1 MKESDLAT
9 VIEHRG
15 IHFNGFAA
23 GDLLRRTSLDADP
36 PEMPPV
42 DVVLVCREDDKGFIG
57 RERDVFDFEFA
68 GSQSRERATIRRDR
82 IEMHPPIFFR
92 RKQQTISRHPLPEI

>member
-1 MKESDLAT
+1 MKESDLAA

-15 IHFNGFAA
+15 IHFNAFTA
-23 GDLLRRTSLDADP
+23 GDLLRRTSVDTDTP
-36 PEMPPV
+36 QMSPI
-42 DVVLVCREDDKGFIG
+42 DVVLVCREGNKRFIR

-68 GSQSRERATIRRDR
+68 GSQGRERAAIDRDR

-92 RKQQTISRHPLPEI
+92 REQQTIPGDPLPEI